1 MIFTSGAAAG
11 CGAESGTR
19 CRDGEST
26 NQCAT
31 VLFLRRVRGPC
42 QWIWICC
49 GFAEIPLIG
58 VDGILEDGLMDSG
71 LWTLD
76 SGYRILDCREG
87 PSPPRGEGARG
98 RAGRC
103 FRGMVL
109 VPAEERPSRYA
120 AVELR
125 NSRSVVSKSM
135 CLSTDAH
142 LLCSGPAGQISEQS
156 T

>member
-1 MIFTSGAAAG
+1 MDLDLLWYRGDSVNRSG
-11 CGAESGTR
+11 
-19 CRDGEST
+19 RDTGG
-26 NQCAT
+26 
-31 VLFLRRVRGPC
+31 R
-42 QWIWICC
+42 I
-49 GFAEIPLIG
+49 
-58 VDGILEDGLMDSG
+58 DG

-76 SGYRILDCREG
+76 TGYWILDCGEG

-109 VPAEERPSRYA
+109 VPAEERPSHYA
-120 AVELR
+120 AVVLR

-135 CLSTDAH
+135 CLSTGAH
-142 LLCSGPAGQISEQS
+142 ILYSGPAGQISKQS

>member
-1 MIFTSGAAAG
+1 MDLDLLWYRGDSVNRSG
-11 CGAESGTR
+11 
-19 CRDGEST
+19 RDTGG
-26 NQCAT
+26 
-31 VLFLRRVRGPC
+31 R
-42 QWIWICC
+42 I
-49 GFAEIPLIG
+49 
-58 VDGILEDGLMDSG
+58 DG

-76 SGYRILDCREG
+76 TGYWILNCGEG
-87 PSPPRGEGARG
+87 PSPPGGEGARG

-109 VPAEERPSRYA
+109 VPAGERPSRYA
-120 AVELR
+120 AVVLC

>member
-1 MIFTSGAAAG
+1 M
-11 CGAESGTR
+11 
-19 CRDGEST
+19 
-26 NQCAT
+26 
-31 VLFLRRVRGPC
+31 
-42 QWIWICC
+42 
-49 GFAEIPLIG
+49 G
-58 VDGILEDGLMDSG
+58 VNEILEDGLMDSG
-71 LWTLD
+71 YW
-76 SGYRILDCREG
+76 ILDRGEG

-103 FRGMVL
+103 FRGIVL

-120 AVELR
+120 AVVLR
-125 NSRSVVSKSM
+125 SRSVVSKSM